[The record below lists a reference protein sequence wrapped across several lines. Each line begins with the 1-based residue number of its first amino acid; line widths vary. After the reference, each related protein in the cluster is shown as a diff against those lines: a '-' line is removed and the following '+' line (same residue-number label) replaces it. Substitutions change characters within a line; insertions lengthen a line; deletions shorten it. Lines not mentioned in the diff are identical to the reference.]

1 MSLSAIEFYI
11 EAEIIGFLRIILF
24 FQQIDNFIIF
34 YLEIPFNFDIEIIVI
49 NKRIEIIKTAESRNI
64 IK

>member
-1 MSLSAIEFYI
+1 MSLLSAIEFYI
-11 EAEIIGFLRIILF
+11 EIIGFLLIILF
-24 FQQIDNFIIF
+24 LQQIDNFIIF